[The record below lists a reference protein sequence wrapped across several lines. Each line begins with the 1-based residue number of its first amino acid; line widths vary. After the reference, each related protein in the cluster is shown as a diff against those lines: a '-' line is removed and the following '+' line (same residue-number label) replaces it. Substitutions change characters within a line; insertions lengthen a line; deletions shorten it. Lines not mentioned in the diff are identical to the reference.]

1 MSIELYPHNQ
11 KTYNKMLDSM
21 KIHNVFYIT
30 RPTGSGKSFIFLKF
44 IEEHP
49 HVKSLIV
56 SPSVY
61 IFNQFK
67 TYQEEANIELE
78 NVEYITFSKLSL
90 MDEDDIANIHAQF
103 IVIDEFHRCGATEW
117 GRGIKTLMNT
127 HKDSKILGTS
137 ATPIRYLDSG
147 RHMGEELFDGN
158 CVDKMTISEAIAGK
172 ILPAPLYVA
181 SYYSL
186 LGELD
191 EMENRLDRQGNENL
205 KYRLANKIR
214 KAKSM
219 LSEKDFELKNI
230 FKKHIKETN
239 GKYIVFCSGEE
250 KLNELMKESDNWFSE
265 INTEVHKYK
274 VLSNIYNSREQLK
287 LFGKDDSDA
296 IKLLFAVDMV
306 NEGLHIPNT
315 SGAVFF
321 RSTLSMN
328 VYYQQLGRV
337 LSCTKTNKKPV
348 IFDLVNNFNNANSG
362 NANEDLLYQIR
373 NEAYEQNSDIDFE
386 IHDYILDI
394 QKELNEINQIFEE
407 NWEQNFSCLKDFI
420 KENNRFPTQFDT
432 QYDFNIGKW
441 CSMQRVQKKN
451 GVLLPY
457 REKKLDEIEFVWT
470 PQNDAWYNRYKLI
483 ESFKNDNDRLPNS
496 ADNKSFVVWLNT
508 QRRDFAKGYLKNEQI
523 KMLEE
528 LGVNLKMSKIEQA
541 WQDNY
546 ECLTNFLESNENLPQ
561 FEDVHEDKKIGSW
574 LCEQRKKY
582 RNGKLSEEQQS
593 LLEDLGVV
601 FGDKFELIFKQNY
614 ELLVEYLSL
623 NKQMPNTKTV
633 YNNFNLG
640 LWCERIKADYSKNKL
655 SAEQIEMLNK
665 INFDFRTAGEIRK
678 DLSFE
683 KNYTGY
689 LNFVNKYEK
698 RPTSKT
704 ESSLYVWYSRECKK
718 LKDGVLSIKNQDKL
732 SKIIEL

>member
-1 MSIELYPHNQ
+1 L
-11 KTYNKMLDSM
+11 
-21 KIHNVFYIT
+21 
-30 RPTGSGKSFIFLKF
+30 
-44 IEEHP
+44 
-49 HVKSLIV
+49 
-56 SPSVY
+56 
-61 IFNQFK
+61 K
-67 TYQEEANIELE
+67 TYQKEANIELE

-90 MDEDDIANIHAQF
+90 MDEDDIADINAQF

-158 CVDKMTISEAIAGK
+158 CVDKMTISEAIAQK

-186 LGELD
+186 LGELE
-191 EMENRLDRQGNENL
+191 EMENRLDRRGNENL

-265 INTEVHKYK
+265 INAEVHKYK
-274 VLSNIYNSREQLK
+274 VLSSIYNSGEQLE
-287 LFGKDDSDA
+287 LFEKDDSDA
-296 IKLLFAVDMV
+296 IKLLFAVDMI

-407 NWEQNFSCLKDFI
+407 NWEQNFSCLKDFT
-420 KENNRFPTQFDT
+420 KENDRFPTTYEEQN
-432 QYDFNIGKW
+432 DFAIGKW
-441 CSMQRVQKKN
+441 CSMQRVQKRN

-457 REKKLDEIEFVWT
+457 REEKLDGINFIWN
-470 PQNDAWYNRYKLI
+470 PQIDAWYNRYELI
-483 ESFKNDNDRLPNS
+483 KKFKEENGRLPTS
-496 ADNKSFVVWLNT
+496 KDNKSFVVWFYF
-508 QRRDFAKGYLKNEQI
+508 QRTDYSKGLLSEEKIELLKELGVELVMTKVELSWKDYYEKTKGFLEENGRLPQFEDEYMDRKVGSWLCDQR
-523 KMLEE
+523 KKFRNKKLSENHQSLLEE
-528 LGVNLKMSKIEQA
+528 LGV
-541 WQDNY
+541 
-546 ECLTNFLESNENLPQ
+546 
-561 FEDVHEDKKIGSW
+561 
-574 LCEQRKKY
+574 
-582 RNGKLSEEQQS
+582 
-593 LLEDLGVV
+593 V
-601 FGDKFELIFKQNY
+601 FGEKTELIFNSNLERLK
-614 ELLVEYLSL
+614 EYLKIYGEFPTSYV
-623 NKQMPNTKTV
+623 V
-633 YNNFNLG
+633 YNDFKIG
-640 LWCERIKADYSKNKL
+640 WWCARQRECYAKGKL
-655 SAEQIEMLNK
+655 QDFQIESLK
-665 INFDFRTAGEIRK
+665 AINFDLRTNGEIRK
-678 DLSFE
+678 SNEFE
-683 KNYTGY
+683 KGY
-689 LNFVNKYEK
+689 KEYIDFFNIHKQ
-698 RPTSKT
+698 RPTSVTSQK
-704 ESSLYVWYSRECKK
+704 LYTWYTK
-718 LKDGVLSIKNQDKL
+718 SIKRAELGSLNVDMLAKF
-732 SKIIEL
+732 KIIQEL